1 MRMSSLTKVACW
13 SLGVLV
19 VAATV
24 AEAQPGR
31 QRGRQRGRTRGTRS
45 SFGNLTTNKYLQQ
58 QLKLTSTQIKR
69 MKEIDL
75 QLQGSRAITSEAV
88 AKQLGISDSQRE
100 SLRKAQQSVFTEL
113 FRRRRGGNDG
123 AKRPSREDLFKRFR
137 EADKKAVEAMMKVLT
152 SSQKAKWKAML
163 GSPIDLEKARQ
174 RPESSRGRGTPKK
187 RPDV

>member
-75 QLQGSRAITSEAV
+75 QLQGSRAIMSESVSKA
-88 AKQLGISDSQRE
+88 LGISDSQRE
-100 SLRKAQQSVFTEL
+100 SIEKARREVYSGL
-113 FRRRRGGNDG
+113 FGRRGGNNG
-123 AKRPSREDLFKRFR
+123 GKRPSREDFMKRFR
-137 EADKKAVEAMMKVLT
+137 EAGKKAEEATMKVLT